1 MTTSSSSQNYPQQND
16 AEDESLRLKQEQVDE
31 ASFQATYSAVL
42 NLFRV
47 KQKKYQKTF
56 DLAFLEGKITL
67 QAIAVF
73 SVLALL
79 VCVFIT
85 TLWLLINVAIV
96 IGALQLYSSLWL
108 GLLVAASANAL
119 LIGMFFYLM
128 RKVKRQVG
136 FTRTKR
142 VMEGDK

>member
-1 MTTSSSSQNYPQQND
+1 MTSSAHTENPSQRD
-16 AEDESLRLKQEQVDE
+16 TAEKESLRLKQEQRAE
-31 ASFQATYSAVL
+31 ASFHATYSAVT
-42 NLFRV
+42 NLFKV
-47 KQKKYQKTF
+47 KQKKYRKTF

-79 VCVFIT
+79 ACVFVT
-85 TLWLLINVAIV
+85 TFWFLVNVAIV
-96 IGALQLYSSLWL
+96 VGVMQLYSSLWL
-108 GLLVAASANAL
+108 GLLVAIGINAVML
-119 LIGMFFYLM
+119 SIFFYLM

-142 VMEGDK
+142 VVKGDI

>member
-1 MTTSSSSQNYPQQND
+1 MTSSAHTENHPQQD
-16 AEDESLRLKQEQVDE
+16 TAGDESLRLKQEQATE
-31 ASFQATYSAVL
+31 ASFHATYSAVI
-42 NLFRV
+42 NLFKV

-79 VCVFIT
+79 ACVFVT
-85 TLWLLINVAIV
+85 TLWFLINVAIV
-96 IGALQLYSSLWL
+96 VGVMQLYSSLWL
-108 GLLVAASANAL
+108 GLLVATAINVVMLS
-119 LIGMFFYLM
+119 IFFYLM

-142 VMEGDK
+142 VVKGDI